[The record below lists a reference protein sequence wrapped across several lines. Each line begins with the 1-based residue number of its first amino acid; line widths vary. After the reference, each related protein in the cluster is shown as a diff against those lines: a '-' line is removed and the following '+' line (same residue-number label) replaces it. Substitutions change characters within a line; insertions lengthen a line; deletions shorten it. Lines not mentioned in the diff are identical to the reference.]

1 MFFTKNAKNK
11 YVRQI
16 PNNSGIHIIEKQEN
30 NKNIKKE
37 EKMDERLSKIESVI
51 DDKTSKK
58 NVKIEKKEKGLIE
71 RTENSTIVLNEDNKM
86 LLND

>member
-1 MFFTKNAKNK
+1 MFFTKNARNK

-16 PNNSGIHIIEKQEN
+16 PNNSGIHVIEKQEN
-30 NKNIKKE
+30 NKTNKNE
-37 EKMDERLSKIESVI
+37 ENMDERLSKVESVI
-51 DDKTSKK
+51 NEKTPKK
-58 NVKIEKKEKGLIE
+58 NIKVEKKEKGLIE

>member
-86 LLND
+86 